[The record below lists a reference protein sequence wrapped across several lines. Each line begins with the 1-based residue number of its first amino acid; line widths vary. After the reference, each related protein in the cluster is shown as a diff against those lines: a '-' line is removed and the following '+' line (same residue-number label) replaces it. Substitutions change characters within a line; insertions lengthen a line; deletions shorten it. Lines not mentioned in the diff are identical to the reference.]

1 MTFFRF
7 STKHRNVKEI
17 VSKTMKYEILWRR
30 DVMKSLV
37 YKTFGVWL
45 AMVCVSWAAPEPA
58 IVQGPRDWTLVVA
71 FEHPQLLS
79 LQPRGV
85 GTPRHFWYTI
95 VTLTNKTNRDVDF
108 YPNCELMTDTFQ
120 IIPAGRAVP
129 PVVFERIKNCHK
141 SKYPFLQSLEKAGNR
156 ILQGQDNAK
165 DLAIIWPDFDLRA
178 KGIKIFITGLSNETV
193 AIDHPIA
200 KDITGEPIKVY
211 LRKTLELDY
220 SISGDPNLRRSANI
234 TYNGKRWIMR

>member
-1 MTFFRF
+1 
-7 STKHRNVKEI
+7 
-17 VSKTMKYEILWRR
+17 
-30 DVMKSLV
+30 MKSLV
-37 YKTFGVWL
+37 YGTLSLWL
-45 AMVCVSWAAPEPA
+45 LMVCVSWAAPEPA
-58 IVQGPRDWTLVVA
+58 IVPGPRDWTLVVT

-85 GTPRHFWYTI
+85 STPTHFWYI
-95 VTLTNKTNRDVDF
+95 IITLTNKTNRDVDF

-129 PVVFERIKNCHK
+129 PIVFERIKNRHK
-141 SKYPFLQSLEKAGNR
+141 SKYPFLQPLEKAGNR

-165 DLAIIWPDFDLRA
+165 DLAIIWPDFDMKA

-193 AIDHPIA
+193 TVDHPVA
-200 KDITGEPIKVY
+200 KDATGEPIKVY

-220 SISGDPNLRRSANI
+220 SISGDPALRQSINI
-234 TYNGKRWIMR
+234 DYNGKRWIMR

>member
-1 MTFFRF
+1 
-7 STKHRNVKEI
+7 
-17 VSKTMKYEILWRR
+17 
-30 DVMKSLV
+30 MKSLV
-37 YKTFGVWL
+37 YGTLSLWL
-45 AMVCVSWAAPEPA
+45 LMVCVSWAAPEPA
-58 IVQGPRDWTLVVA
+58 IVPGPRDWTLVVT

-85 GTPRHFWYTI
+85 STPTHFWYI
-95 VTLTNKTNRDVDF
+95 IITLTNKTNRDVDF

-129 PVVFERIKNCHK
+129 PIVFERIKNRHK
-141 SKYPFLQSLEKAGNR
+141 SKYPFLQPLEKAGNR

-165 DLAIIWPDFDLRA
+165 DLAIIWPDFDMRA

-193 AIDHPIA
+193 TVDHPVA
-200 KDITGEPIKVY
+200 KDATGEPIKVY

-220 SISGDPNLRRSANI
+220 SISGDPALRQSINI
-234 TYNGKRWIMR
+234 DYNGKRWIMR